1 MTKVALDPRM
11 WVAACVCGPKYASTG
26 MLLHKQLGFHRHKK
40 VKFSTIML
48 RFGMNPTSFG
58 SHYKPHF
65 FHSKKPYMVYFQR
78 QRNPTRKI
86 HDSLENS
93 KSKGSFSQNTLKSIL
108 FYWTFSGPNP
118 LSLMLLITFL
128 LVCE

>member
-11 WVAACVCGPKYASTG
+11 WVAACICGPKHVSTG

-65 FHSKKPYMVYFQR
+65 FTIK
-78 QRNPTRKI
+78 
-86 HDSLENS
+86 SLTWYIFKDRE
-93 KSKGSFSQNTLKSIL
+93 I
-108 FYWTFSGPNP
+108 P
-118 LSLMLLITFL
+118 
-128 LVCE
+128 